1 MKLSDWTPNRD
12 AAENKCLYFLPEKAV
27 KIKIIYYLAFQSSG
41 FKLKIWQQ
49 RMLSILTGSLRSTLS
64 SVSFRSC
71 PLNSDPSPTSPRFW
85 RENTLRDVP
94 GDRAQ
99 ETQVSLALQ
108 LPRFG
113 DGLSVRLDTPVSG
126 AVYCFN
132 RPTIPTL
139 TDLSS
144 RPGSRLQIYSF

>member
-1 MKLSDWTPNRD
+1 
-12 AAENKCLYFLPEKAV
+12 
-27 KIKIIYYLAFQSSG
+27 
-41 FKLKIWQQ
+41 
-49 RMLSILTGSLRSTLS
+49 MLSILTGSLRSTLS

-71 PLNSDPSPTSPRFW
+71 PLNSDPSPTSPRFG

-99 ETQVSLALQ
+99 ENQVSLTLQ
-108 LPRFG
+108 LTRFG
-113 DGLSVRLDTPVSG
+113 DGLSVRLDTPVSS

-144 RPGSRLQIYSF
+144 RSGSRLQIYSF